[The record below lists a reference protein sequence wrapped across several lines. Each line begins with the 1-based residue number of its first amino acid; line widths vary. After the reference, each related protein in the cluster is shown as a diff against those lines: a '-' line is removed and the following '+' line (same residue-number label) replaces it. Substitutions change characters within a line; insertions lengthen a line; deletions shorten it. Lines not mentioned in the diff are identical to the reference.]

1 MPIRRS
7 GEFFGT
13 LCAIDPLPA
22 RLNTPEV
29 IGMFEV
35 FADVIALYLD
45 LQQRTA
51 TNEAAPLAEIRER
64 VADIQTDVAALQNL
78 DANAPTRAAILGRLR
93 ESATLLARLLSGAGD
108 RRASV

>member
-1 MPIRRS
+1 MISS
-7 GEFFGT
+7 GH

-35 FADVIALYLD
+35 FADVIALHLD

-51 TNEAAPLAEIRER
+51 ATEAAPLAEMRER
-64 VADIQTDVAALQNL
+64 VADIQTGVAALQNV
-78 DANAPTRAAILGRLR
+78 AVNAPTRAAILGRLR
-93 ESATLLARLLSGAGD
+93 ESAAFLAHLLGGAGD
-108 RRASV
+108 NRASL